1 MGYLNDGA
9 RTAEAITPDG
19 FLRSG
24 DLGYVDGEGYLH
36 ITGRRKEILIT
47 AGGENVAPVRLH
59 PARVGAPVLI
69 AADPSFLEDSHRW
82 QVPIENVIKEELPF
96 VSHAVLVC
104 DRRKFVSCLL
114 TLKASGVSRGVS
126 CSRATAG

>member
-69 AADPSFLEDSHRW
+69 AADASDCCRTRIAGRA
-82 QVPIENVIKEELPF
+82 Q
-96 VSHAVLVC
+96 
-104 DRRKFVSCLL
+104 
-114 TLKASGVSRGVS
+114 LKTSSKRS
-126 CSRATAG
+126 YPL